1 MLGLRERAQERAV
14 LSRWVEIVGKEIAAH
29 ARALDIQDGV
39 LILEADHGA
48 WRQELTMLAPGI
60 VEKFNALCGPGTVV
74 EIQWR
79 ERPVPGR
86 NPGRAAWRRPPK
98 PPKTEGEA

>member
-1 MLGLRERAQERAV
+1 MLGLRERAQERGV
-14 LSRWVEIVGKEIAAH
+14 LSRWAEIAGEEIATH

-48 WRQELTMLAPGI
+48 WRQELAMLAPRI
-60 VEKFNALCGPGTVV
+60 IEKFNTLCGPGTVV

-86 NPGRAAWRRPPK
+86 NRGRTAGRRPPK
-98 PPKTEGEA
+98 APKTEGEP